1 MSMQQKI
8 LKDNPDFI
16 KQRSKGR
23 RTFVMIALLFFGPF
37 VLATLAHKMGWTP
50 SGDSVNRGQ
59 LIQAEIPLL
68 AQALQIDERDET
80 IELRKKWSLLLFV
93 PNACGEAC
101 KAEIEKF
108 EIVHF
113 RLNRDIER
121 VQFVVVN
128 DQSSVESPF
137 ARKVTKGASENALLE
152 SVENLELATEGLY
165 VVDPLGFAVSKYALD
180 SGAEDLQKDLKR
192 LLKVSRIG

>member
-1 MSMQQKI
+1 MTEK
-8 LKDNPDFI
+8 LPTTEFI

-23 RTFVMIALLFFGPF
+23 RTFVLIALLFFGPF
-37 VLATLAHKMGWTP
+37 VLATLAHKLGWTP

-59 LIQAEIPLL
+59 LIQAEVPLL
-68 AQALQIDERDET
+68 EQALQIDERDEA

-93 PNACGEAC
+93 PNACEESC

-121 VQFVVVN
+121 VQLVVIN
-128 DQSSVESPF
+128 DQDTVSSPF
-137 ARKVTKGASENALLE
+137 ARKVTQGESSTALLN
-152 SVENLELATEGLY
+152 SFNELQLKKEGLY
-165 VVDPLGFAVSKYALD
+165 VIDPLGFAVSNYALD
-180 SGAEDLQKDLKR
+180 SNPEDLQKDLKR